1 MDRVLRVRGYIF
13 FKFLPHQPRIDK
25 NYQTLKKI
33 EGLIIFRTCLKLYG
47 WISVLKNDI
56 LKPIEKQFDRT
67 PQFST
72 KTPQTMKFCS
82 SLISL

>member
-1 MDRVLRVRGYIF
+1 MRQLYAFMLPSTKLSLCLEMDRVLRVRGYIF
-13 FKFLPHQPRIDK
+13 LKFLPHQPRIDK

-56 LKPIEKQFDRT
+56 LKPIEK
-67 PQFST
+67 
-72 KTPQTMKFCS
+72 
-82 SLISL
+82 